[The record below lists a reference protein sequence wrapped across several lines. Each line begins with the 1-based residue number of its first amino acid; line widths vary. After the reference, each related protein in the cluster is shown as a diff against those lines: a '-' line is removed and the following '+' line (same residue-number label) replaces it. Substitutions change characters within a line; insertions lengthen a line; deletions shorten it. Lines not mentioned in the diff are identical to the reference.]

1 MLFLQNFS
9 YQPKDA
15 LLLKI
20 KARTFAS
27 QNEMIIRDTR
37 VSKSYIE
44 YDISIPDKR
53 EVREVANIFRD
64 IGAYASSYH
73 VVDRKR
79 EKKEAVTDAIT
90 FFNEEKYWIAH
101 EILESMWKGSRGVE
115 KELLGGTI
123 LVCAAFVHFQKD
135 EGEICISI
143 LSRALNK
150 LKNVNGLYFQMDVDK
165 LKDNVYNNIQNGKP
179 EPFQIW
185 DRLKEPINER
195 PRVRFS
201 LQSDIGF
208 DQVGRNLICSYHI
221 MWLHCQI
228 SFHTQQIKG
237 ML

>member
-1 MLFLQNFS
+1 MLGESVHMAIGDGLSFCVNISIRQMLSRYILFLQNFS
-9 YQPKDA
+9 YLPKDA
-15 LLLKI
+15 LSLKI
-20 KARTFAS
+20 KARALAS

-53 EVREVANIFRD
+53 EVREVANILRD

-79 EKKEAVTDAIT
+79 EKKEGVTEAIT

-101 EILESMWKGSRGVE
+101 EILESIWKGSRGVE

-143 LSRALNK
+143 LTRALNK
-150 LKNVNGLYFQMDVDK
+150 LKNVNGLYFRMDVDK
-165 LKDNVYNNIQNGKP
+165 LKDSVYNNIQNGKP
-179 EPFQIW
+179 EPF
-185 DRLKEPINER
+185 
-195 PRVRFS
+195 
-201 LQSDIGF
+201 
-208 DQVGRNLICSYHI
+208 HI
-221 MWLHCQI
+221 
-228 SFHTQQIKG
+228 
-237 ML
+237 